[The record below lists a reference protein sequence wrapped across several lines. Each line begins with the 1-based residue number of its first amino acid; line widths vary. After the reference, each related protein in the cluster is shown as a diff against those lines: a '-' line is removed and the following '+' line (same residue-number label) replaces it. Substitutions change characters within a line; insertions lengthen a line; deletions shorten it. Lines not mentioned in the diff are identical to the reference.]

1 MIKEEIIIRKAE
13 FSDISKLEIIFLQT
27 RRDTF
32 YWENPDKFNLGDLKK
47 HSEGETIFL
56 AENKDKKILGFIS
69 VWEHDTPAFIHHFFI
84 LPDYQRKG
92 VGSMLI
98 ESLFQWLNLPYRL
111 KCLTRNEK
119 AIAYYLKNEWYALEE
134 GQSEEGDYL
143 LLELAKR

>member
-1 MIKEEIIIRKAE
+1 MNHAE

-69 VWEHDTPAFIHHFFI
+69 VWDHDTPAFIHHFLNNSQHLLIARHCII
-84 LPDYQRKG
+84 L
-92 VGSMLI
+92 
-98 ESLFQWLNLPYRL
+98 
-111 KCLTRNEK
+111 RN
-119 AIAYYLKNEWYALEE
+119 IFTWHF
-134 GQSEEGDYL
+134 
-143 LLELAKR
+143 